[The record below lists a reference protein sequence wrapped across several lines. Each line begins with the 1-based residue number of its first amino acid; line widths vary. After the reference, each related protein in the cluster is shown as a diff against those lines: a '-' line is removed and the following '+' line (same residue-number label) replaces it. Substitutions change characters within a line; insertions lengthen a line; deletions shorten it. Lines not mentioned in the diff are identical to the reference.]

1 MAHVITFRSSRFD
14 TAAETPNPIN
24 PIAGESVLSWLSE
37 GLASAYE
44 VTAPATEDWGW
55 YVGVTGAGAAYLVG
69 ASAEPGEPGA
79 SVEWTVQIHRH
90 RSLRDKL
97 TGRTSWRPTIRSR
110 G

>member
-44 VTAPATEDWGW
+44 VTAPATEDWGG
-55 YVGVTGAGAAYLVG
+55 YGGGTGGEGRGRVVPGRRRGAPGRAGRQRRVDDPDPSAPIAQGQAHRGEQAGA
-69 ASAEPGEPGA
+69 
-79 SVEWTVQIHRH
+79 R
-90 RSLRDKL
+90 R
-97 TGRTSWRPTIRSR
+97 
-110 G
+110 